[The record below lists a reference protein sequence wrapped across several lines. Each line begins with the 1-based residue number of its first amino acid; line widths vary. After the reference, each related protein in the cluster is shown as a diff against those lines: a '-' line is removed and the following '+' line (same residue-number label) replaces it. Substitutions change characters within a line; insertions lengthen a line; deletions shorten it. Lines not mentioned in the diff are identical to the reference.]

1 MVIFFY
7 FAIQEGDDLI
17 FIDTGA
23 FFASKVKNDV
33 NHSSAVKIER
43 KIKEGKHGKMV
54 TTNYILDEFYTLLRG
69 RVSHEETIQIGETIR
84 NSSNIRIIW
93 VLEALEE
100 KSWELFKEHQ
110 DKTYSFTDCT
120 SFVVMQTLEIKVVF
134 TYDSHFVQAGFQV
147 IG

>member
-1 MVIFFY
+1 M
-7 FAIQEGDDLI
+7 I

-33 NHSSAVKIER
+33 NNPSAVKIE
-43 KIKEGKHGKMV
+43 KEIQQGKYGKMI
-54 TTNYILDEFYTLLRG
+54 TTNYILDELYTLLRG

-84 NSSNIRIIW
+84 RSRNIRIIW
-93 VLEALEE
+93 ILEALEE
-100 KSWELFKEHQ
+100 KSWDFFKEHQ

-120 SFVVMQTLEIKVVF
+120 CFVVMRSLGINIAF
-134 TYDSHFVQAGFQV
+134 SYDSHFEQAGFRI